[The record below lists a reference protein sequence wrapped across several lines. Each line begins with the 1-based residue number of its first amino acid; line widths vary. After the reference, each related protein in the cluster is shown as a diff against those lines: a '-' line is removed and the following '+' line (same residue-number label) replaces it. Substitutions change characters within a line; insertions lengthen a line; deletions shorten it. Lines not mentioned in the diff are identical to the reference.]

1 MMISPAI
8 FLDELK
14 ANKVNYFV
22 GVPDSLMKG
31 LNYQISNSCSSD
43 EHLITSNEG
52 SAVAHAIGYYAATEK
67 LAAVYMQNSGL
78 GNAYNPLI
86 SLADPAIYSVPMIL
100 LIGWRGEIADD
111 GVQLKDEP
119 QHIKQGQITLSTL
132 ETMGIPFEVIHADS
146 FHWKQQINGIIA
158 RAKTEKRPV
167 AAIFRKNTFDS
178 VSLVSSDPGHS
189 PILGREEAI
198 ECLVDNSRPHD
209 IFVASTGMIGRELFE
224 IRKRRTQTHSTDFL
238 TVGGMG
244 HASQIACSI
253 ASALPDRRVICL
265 DGDGALLMHAGGMVE
280 CASQPNLMHIILN
293 NGAHDSVGG
302 QPTAAFNI
310 DLQKIAEGFG
320 YSNIINATT
329 ALEIKS
335 ALDRPAAGSMFLE
348 IRCKR
353 GNRKDLGRP
362 DKAPKQN
369 LREFIQFLK
378 GSNNYA

>member
-1 MMISPAI
+1 MISPAV

-14 ANKVNYFV
+14 ANEVSYFV

-31 LNYQISNSCSSD
+31 LNYQISNSCSSH
-43 EHLITSNEG
+43 EHVITSNEG

-78 GNAYNPLI
+78 GNAYNPMI
-86 SLADPAIYSVPMIL
+86 SLADPAIYGVPMIL

-119 QHIKQGQITLSTL
+119 QHIKQGQITLTTL
-132 ETMGIPFEVIHADS
+132 ETMGIPFEVINCSSAN
-146 FHWKQQINGIIA
+146 WRQKIRILIA
-158 RAKTEKRPV
+158 RAKSEQRPV
-167 AAIFRKNTFDS
+167 ALVFRKNTFES
-178 VSLVSSDPGHS
+178 VSLASSDPHQI
-189 PILGREEAI
+189 PDLGREDAI
-198 ECLVDNSRPHD
+198 ERVVDNSTPND

-224 IRKRRTQTHSTDFL
+224 IRKRRGQTHATDFL

-265 DGDGALLMHAGGMVE
+265 DGDGALLMHTGGMAE
-280 CASQPNLMHIILN
+280 CARRSNLMHIILN

-310 DLQKIAEGFG
+310 DLQKIADGFG
-320 YSNIINATT
+320 YANIMHAT
-329 ALEIKS
+329 S
-335 ALDRPAAGSMFLE
+335 FLE
-348 IRCKR
+348 INNVFESRSAGSVFLEICCKC

-362 DKAPKQN
+362 DKTPKQN
-369 LREFIQFLK
+369 LTEFIQFLK
-378 GSNNYA
+378 GSNNDA

>member
-1 MMISPAI
+1 MISPAV

-14 ANKVNYFV
+14 ANEVSYFV

-132 ETMGIPFEVIHADS
+132 ETMGIPFEVIHAGS
-146 FHWKQQINGIIA
+146 SNWKQQISILIA
-158 RAKTEKRPV
+158 RAKSEQRPV

-178 VSLVSSDPGHS
+178 VALVSSDADHS
-189 PILGREEAI
+189 PVLGREDAI
-198 ECLVDNSRPHD
+198 ELLVNNSLPND

-224 IRKRRTQTHSTDFL
+224 IRKRRAQTHATDFL

-265 DGDGALLMHAGGMVE
+265 DGDGALLMHTGGMAE
-280 CASQPNLMHIILN
+280 CAHQSNLTHIVLN

-302 QPTAAFNI
+302 QPTVAFHIN
-310 DLQKIAEGFG
+310 LQKVAEGFG

-329 ALEIKS
+329 ALDIQS
-335 ALDRPAAGSMFLE
+335 ALDGRAAGSMFLE

-362 DKAPKQN
+362 DIAPNQN
-369 LREFIQFLK
+369 LMEFIQFLK
-378 GSNNYA
+378 GSNNDA

>member
-1 MMISPAI
+1 MMISPAV

-14 ANKVNYFV
+14 ANEVSYFV

-100 LIGWRGEIADD
+100 LIGWRGEIKDD

-132 ETMGIPFEVIHADS
+132 ETMGIPFEVVHAGS
-146 FHWKQQINGIIA
+146 SNWKQQISILIA
-158 RAKTEKRPV
+158 RAKSEQRPV

-178 VSLVSSDPGHS
+178 VSLLSSDPDHS
-189 PILGREEAI
+189 LVLGREEAI
-198 ECLVDNSRPHD
+198 ERVVDNSHSND

-224 IRKRRTQTHSTDFL
+224 IRKRRGQTHASDFL

-265 DGDGALLMHAGGMVE
+265 DGDGALLMHTGGMAE
-280 CASQPNLMHIILN
+280 CARQPNLMHIILN

-302 QPTAAFNI
+302 QPTVAFNI
-310 DLQKIAEGFG
+310 NLQKVAEGFG
-320 YSNIINATT
+320 YANIINATS
-329 ALEIKS
+329 ASEIKN
-335 ALDRPAAGSMFLE
+335 ALDRRAAGSMFLE
-348 IRCKR
+348 VRCKR

-362 DKAPKQN
+362 DIAPNQN
-369 LREFIQFLK
+369 LTEFIQFLK
-378 GSNNYA
+378 GSNNDA

>member
-146 FHWKQQINGIIA
+146 FHWKQQINGIIV

-167 AAIFRKNTFDS
+167 AAIFRKNTFES
-178 VSLVSSDPGHS
+178 VSLVSSGSHQISD
-189 PILGREEAI
+189 IGREDAI
-198 ECLVDNSRPHD
+198 ERVVDNSHPND

-224 IRKRRTQTHSTDFL
+224 IRKRREQTHATDFL

-253 ASALPDRRVICL
+253 ASTLPDRRVICL
-265 DGDGALLMHAGGMVE
+265 DGDGALLMHTGGMAE
-280 CASQPNLMHIILN
+280 CARQTNLVHIILN

-310 DLQKIAEGFG
+310 DLQKIAAGFG
-320 YSNIINATT
+320 YSKIMNASNF
-329 ALEIKS
+329 LEIKC
-335 ALDRPAAGSMFLE
+335 L
-348 IRCKR
+348 
-353 GNRKDLGRP
+353 
-362 DKAPKQN
+362 
-369 LREFIQFLK
+369 
-378 GSNNYA
+378 

>member
-1 MMISPAI
+1 MISPAV

-14 ANKVNYFV
+14 ANEVNHFV

-31 LNYQISNSCSSD
+31 LNYEISNSCPLD
-43 EHLITSNEG
+43 AHVITSNEG
-52 SAVAHAIGYYAATEK
+52 SAVGHAIGYFASTEK

-86 SLADPAIYSVPMIL
+86 SLADPSIYSVPMIL

-119 QHIKQGQITLSTL
+119 QHTKQGQITLSTL
-132 ETMGIPFEVIHADS
+132 ETMGIPFEVIHAGS
-146 FHWKQQINGIIA
+146 SNWKQQIRVLIA
-158 RAKTEKRPV
+158 RAKSEQRPV

-178 VSLVSSDPGHS
+178 VSLVSSYPYQGSD
-189 PILGREEAI
+189 LGREDAI
-198 ECLVDNSRPHD
+198 ECVVDNSHSND
-209 IFVASTGMIGRELFE
+209 IFVVSTGMIGREIFE
-224 IRKRRTQTHSTDFL
+224 IRKRRGRTHATDFL

-265 DGDGALLMHAGGMVE
+265 DGDGALLMHTGGMAE
-280 CASQPNLMHIILN
+280 CARQSNLMHIVLN

-310 DLQKIAEGFG
+310 NLQKIAEGFG
-320 YSNIINATT
+320 YSSIMKAINSI
-329 ALEIKS
+329 EINNTFES
-335 ALDRPAAGSMFLE
+335 CSVGSCFLE

-369 LREFIQFLK
+369 LKEFIQFLK
-378 GSNNYA
+378 GSNNDV